1 MGWND
6 SRISLLSPG
15 WRMVSEENSSNAS
28 TASGMPLR
36 ILHPER
42 ASEGCSAIINPEVL
56 EGWLKEYGFGV
67 RRRSPYGS
75 RLQSEDVEVFLGIMD
90 GVLAE
95 VILTFTLT
103 RDSPLRLD
111 TWELF
116 VKQLCES
123 WGLRIHDSDL
133 GFTVEANQFRRMLAS
148 TSAWQ
153 DFSEKF
159 RWLPIRERLDSTSV
173 WSEQENDGTPK
184 RGQANNDE

>member
-42 ASEGCSAIINPEVL
+42 GTESSSAIINPEAL
-56 EGWLKEYGFGV
+56 ERWLKKYGFEV

-75 RLQSEDVEVFLGIMD
+75 RLQSEDVEVFLGVMD

-103 RDSPLRLD
+103 RDSPLHLD
-111 TWELF
+111 KWNSF
-116 VKQLCES
+116 VSHLCES

-133 GFTVEANQFRRMLAS
+133 DFTVEANQFRRMLAS

-153 DFSEKF
+153 DFSKTF
-159 RWLPIRERLDSTSV
+159 KWLPI
-173 WSEQENDGTPK
+173 
-184 RGQANNDE
+184 